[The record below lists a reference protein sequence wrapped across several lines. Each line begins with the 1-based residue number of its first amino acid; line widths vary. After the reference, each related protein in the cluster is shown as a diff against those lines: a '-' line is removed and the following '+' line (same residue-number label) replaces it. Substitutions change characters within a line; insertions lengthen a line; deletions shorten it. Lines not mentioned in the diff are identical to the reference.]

1 MADSNYVLSRGF
13 DVASGQTIA
22 KRRFVKLSAAETVTP
37 VAAAS
42 DVPVGVARFDVSTAE
57 VARGKGAEVQM
68 MGIAEVEASVALAV
82 GVLVGISAN
91 GRAAA
96 AGAGVRTVGMVV
108 GNPST
113 NAGDVIS
120 VMLNLPG
127 LLGVGA

>member
-13 DVASGQTIA
+13 DVAAGQVIT
-22 KRRFVKLSAAETVTP
+22 KRRFVVMSAAETVTP
-37 VAAAS
+37 VTGIT
-42 DVPVGVARFDVSTAE
+42 DVCIGVARHDVSTAE
-57 VARGKGAEVQM
+57 AARGKGAEVQM

-96 AGAGVRTVGMVV
+96 SGAGIRTVGVV
-108 GNPST
+108 VVSPSGT
-113 NAGDVIS
+113 AGDVIS